1 MTGWNDLA
9 TMVGAAARDAFG
21 TTVLYRPQVGD
32 PVTIAAIFHAEHA
45 EAGLAGGVPV
55 TTTAP
60 MLDVLLADLSV
71 EPEEGDTLTV
81 TGTDYRVVDI
91 RSDGMG
97 GAKLILHRVQP

>member
-1 MTGWNDLA
+1 MPGWDDLA
-9 TMVGAAARDAFG
+9 VVVGGAARDAFG

-32 PVTIAAIFHAEHA
+32 PVTITAIFHAEHA

-60 MLDVLLADLSV
+60 VLDVLLADLPA

-81 TGTDYRVVDI
+81 TGTDHRVVDI
-91 RSDGMG
+91 RTDGMG

>member
-1 MTGWNDLA
+1 MSGWDDLA
-9 TMVGAAARDAFG
+9 AMAGAAARDTFG

-32 PVTIAAIFHAEHA
+32 PVTIVAIFHAEHA

-60 MLDVLLADLSV
+60 LLDVLLTDLPV

-81 TGTDYRVVDI
+81 AGSDYRVVDI
-91 RSDGMG
+91 RTDGMG

>member
-1 MTGWNDLA
+1 MPGWDDLA
-9 TMVGAAARDAFG
+9 AMVGSAARDAFG

-32 PVTIAAIFHAEHA
+32 PVTITAIFHAEHA

-60 MLDVLLADLSV
+60 VLDVLLADLPA

-91 RSDGMG
+91 RTDGMG

>member
-1 MTGWNDLA
+1 MPGWDDLA
-9 TMVGAAARDAFG
+9 AMVGAAARDAFG
-21 TTVLYRPQVGD
+21 TTVLYRPHGGD

-60 MLDVLLADLSV
+60 VLDLLLADLAV

-81 TGTDYRVVDI
+81 DDNDYRVVDV
-91 RSDGMG
+91 RADGMG

>member
-1 MTGWNDLA
+1 MPGWDDLA
-9 TMVGAAARDAFG
+9 AMVGSAARDAFG
-21 TTVLYRPQVGD
+21 TTVLYRPKVGD
-32 PVTIAAIFHAEHA
+32 PDTIAAIFHAEHA

-60 MLDVLLADLSV
+60 VLDVLLADLPV

-81 TGTDYRVVDI
+81 SGTDYRVVDI

>member
-1 MTGWNDLA
+1 MPGWDDLA
-9 TMVGAAARDAFG
+9 AMVGSAARDAFA
-21 TTVLYRPQVGD
+21 TTVLYRPQVGE

-60 MLDVLLADLSV
+60 VLDVLLADLPV

-81 TGTDYRVVDI
+81 AGSDYRVVDI
-91 RSDGMG
+91 RTDGMG

>member
-1 MTGWNDLA
+1 MPGCDYLA
-9 TMVGAAARDAFG
+9 AVVGGAARDAFG

-32 PVTIAAIFHAEHA
+32 PVTITAIFHAEHA

-60 MLDVLLADLSV
+60 VLDVLLADLPA

-91 RSDGMG
+91 RTDGMG

>member
-1 MTGWNDLA
+1 MPGWDDLA
-9 TMVGAAARDAFG
+9 AVVGGAARDAFA
-21 TTVLYRPQVGD
+21 TTVLYRPQVGE

-60 MLDVLLADLSV
+60 VLDVLLADLPV
-71 EPEEGDTLTV
+71 EPEEGYTLTV
-81 TGTDYRVVDI
+81 AGSDYRVVDI
-91 RSDGMG
+91 RTDGMG

>member
-1 MTGWNDLA
+1 MTGWDDLA
-9 TMVGAAARDAFG
+9 AMVGGAARDAFG
-21 TTVLYRPQVGD
+21 TTVLYRPESGD
-32 PVTIAAIFHAEHA
+32 PVTITAIFHAEHA

-60 MLDVLLADLSV
+60 VLDVPLADLAV

-81 TGTDYRVVDI
+81 AGSDYRVVDI
-91 RSDGMG
+91 LTDGMG

>member
-1 MTGWNDLA
+1 MPGWDDLA
-9 TMVGAAARDAFG
+9 AVVGGAARDAFG

-32 PVTIAAIFHAEHA
+32 PVTITAIFHAEHA

-60 MLDVLLADLSV
+60 VLDVLLADLPA
-71 EPEEGDTLTV
+71 EPEECDTLTV

-91 RSDGMG
+91 RTDGMG

>member
-1 MTGWNDLA
+1 MPGWEDLA
-9 TMVGAAARDAFG
+9 AMVGGAARDAFA

-60 MLDVLLADLSV
+60 VLDVLLADLPA

-91 RSDGMG
+91 RTDGMG

>member
-1 MTGWNDLA
+1 MPGWEDLA
-9 TMVGAAARDAFG
+9 AMVGGAARDAFA
-21 TTVLYRPQVGD
+21 TTVLYRPEGGA
-32 PVTIAAIFHAEHA
+32 PIAIAAIFHAEHA

-60 MLDVLLADLSV
+60 VLDLLLADLAV

-81 TGTDYRVVDI
+81 DDNDYRVVDV
-91 RSDGMG
+91 RADGMG

>member
-1 MTGWNDLA
+1 MPGCDDLA
-9 TMVGAAARDAFG
+9 AVVGGAARDAFG

-32 PVTIAAIFHAEHA
+32 PVTITAIFHAEHA

-60 MLDVLLADLSV
+60 VLDVLLADLPA

-81 TGTDYRVVDI
+81 TCTDYRVVDI
-91 RSDGMG
+91 RTDGMG
-97 GAKLILHRVQP
+97 VAKLILHRVQP

>member
-1 MTGWNDLA
+1 MPGWDDLA
-9 TMVGAAARDAFG
+9 AMVGGAARDAFG
-21 TTVLYRPQVGD
+21 TTVLYRPHGGD

-60 MLDVLLADLSV
+60 VLDVLLADLPV

-81 TGTDYRVVDI
+81 AGSDYRVVDI
-91 RSDGMG
+91 RTDGMG
-97 GAKLILHRVQP
+97 VAKLILHRVQP

>member
-1 MTGWNDLA
+1 MTGWDDLA
-9 TMVGAAARDAFG
+9 VMVGGAARDAFA
-21 TTVLYRPQVGD
+21 TTVLYRPEGGA
-32 PVTIAAIFHAEHA
+32 PITIAAIFHAEHA

-60 MLDVLLADLSV
+60 VLDVLLADLPV

-81 TGTDYRVVDI
+81 SGTDYRVVDI

-97 GAKLILHRVQP
+97 GAKLLLHRVQP